1 MPIEIQTNQSA
12 RIRQLKRDHP
22 YLEPADL
29 VEMTGLDLK
38 LVKAALTRPERPLKL
53 KSRLKIQR

>member
-1 MPIEIQTNQSA
+1 MPTAIQTNQSA

-38 LVKAALTRPERPLKL
+38 LIKAALTRPEKTFRL
-53 KSRLKIQR
+53 KSRLEI

>member
-12 RIRQLKRDHP
+12 RIRQLKRDQP

-38 LVKAALTRPERPLKL
+38 LVKAALTRPEKTFRL
-53 KSRLKIQR
+53 KSRLEIQR